1 MFWFIGACI
10 LIFLSKN
17 VIAFPVCLPNQSN
30 AITTI
35 NYEGALF
42 SIKQQDTA
50 LEVFRDRAELTQM
63 VLKEK
68 VEHIALLNNKIDV
81 LQDVVTRLQRK
92 LKEEL
97 KEKDDE
103 NSQNLRNMEKGYMT
117 VQKRLETEVAEQK
130 NATKLLNADLEAER
144 RESQRVAVAASK
156 TELKMG
162 KQIKALKTKVLEMDQ
177 ALETAQEKAEKME
190 RLLAAR
196 ENRIQDLE
204 ASFVTMRN
212 SLDVKVEELSEKL
225 LSALSDSERLENER
239 QESLQIATAAVKAAE
254 KREKEM
260 SHKVEVLNREIASA
274 GIKDSTTHSKSE
286 IEKSKASF
294 KKEVRRLE
302 QELVKEKVSSAA
314 QRRTDQQQ
322 FEAKLKVD
330 RELHLVDLERLQS
343 KLKENEA
350 QRELKKTGRI
360 LRIWNRFLSLIKL
373 RRNDSK

>member
-1 MFWFIGACI
+1 
-10 LIFLSKN
+10 